1 MSLPPAQ
8 KDISTHPGANAV
20 TVPVDK
26 QAKEADVQRKIK
38 LYGVIQAFRQGRV
51 PSNQQIDDAL
61 SYVLSHS
68 PVDVSSLS
76 PEGQKLI
83 QDVKDVIGTSRTMI
97 LEKNADELFQSFMW
111 HTRSVDTSS
120 VKGQDLG
127 EVVPV
132 DGEKLNQDKDQAV
145 KHLRTILNLIL
156 TNSEVRKL
164 LSDFAVIGRDL
175 LSISAS
181 KAASNIAP
189 PQDRLSHVDET
200 APNDQFITEGG
211 RVAGPNETPVLEG
224 RVPFTDKQV
233 RHHPH
238 EDDAYILNED
248 GSRKPVG
255 EARREAQGTVQQ
267 GMEMYQGAKKEAL
280 NQGVDTMKR
289 PEKREEV
296 MGLAK
301 EKKDQ
306 AAAEARATANEAQ
319 DMSPEEREQKKG
331 GVMGKMRQMRDG
343 LTDMIPQQHK
353 DMVQDNAKDYH
364 DRSRKF
370 LTEDYFP
377 QERRDQFIFRFKK
390 VILECQKHDGYQQ
403 SITWLLDAFE
413 EYLMHGRDVAQ
424 KGPELAGHHAKE
436 SQLDLC
442 IAELRTLLE
451 RFANGQSLDIIL
463 SAIGA
468 IADDTKRDDAL
479 KEWFKAINLYIRKVL
494 LEPGYILEPD
504 CDRHGNRLQELGR
517 EFYDVK
523 YRSHF
528 DNLFDSVGTWFKS
541 MGDDPINKQFGEDWA
556 KLTHDLLFDKEG
568 SLKFKP
574 ELWNDI
580 RRVIFPTLIEEVGY
594 IPIPRVEYTDDS
606 LDLVVE
612 NLVLQG
618 RNLFP
623 NIVSFEVNNY
633 VKFSPYNA
641 ITDDHKHSML
651 LKLEHMQAD
660 MRDVAFYYRKKT
672 GLPKMKDSGI
682 ADVLVGGSGIS
693 ATVKL
698 ASMKHDKS
706 SVFRVQTVD
715 VRVDSLKF
723 SIRDSKH
730 DFLYKTLKPLATGLI
745 KKQIQK
751 AVEDA
756 LRTGL
761 EYIDGQLVGV
771 RDRMEHAK
779 KTEGEN
785 RANALKDIFASK
797 KDEAASLKT
806 NDSRSQFKIVNDKRD
821 SILRSQ
827 GHPAGW
833 VNRVEERKGAALK
846 GEEWRSE
853 AFTIVGDDKHKHTTK
868 TGHLDTY
875 GVTAAPTTAAP
886 TTAHPSKATA
896 HN

>member
-26 QAKEADVQRKIK
+26 QAKDADVQRKIK
-38 LYGVIQAFRQGRV
+38 LYGIVQAFREGRL
-51 PSNQQIDDAL
+51 PSNAQIDSAL

-83 QDVKDVIGTSRTMI
+83 QDVKDIIGTTRTMI
-97 LEKNADELFQSFMW
+97 LDKNADELFQSFIW

-120 VKGQDLG
+120 VKDENLG
-127 EVVPV
+127 ELAPV
-132 DGEKLNQDKDQAV
+132 DADKARGDKDQAV
-145 KHLRTILNLIL
+145 KHLRTLLNLVL
-156 TNSEVRKL
+156 TNSEARKL
-164 LSDFAVIGRDL
+164 LSDFSVIGRDL
-175 LSISAS
+175 LAITAS
-181 KAASNIAP
+181 KAGSSIAP
-189 PQDRLSHVDET
+189 SQDELRRVDQT

-211 RVAGPNETPVLEG
+211 RLAGPNETPVLEG
-224 RVPFTDKQV
+224 RLPGTNKEV

-255 EARREAQGTVQQ
+255 EARREAQDTYREGRETYEGVKQQAVHQ
-267 GMEMYQGAKKEAL
+267 GMDA
-280 NQGVDTMKR
+280 VRR
-289 PEKREEV
+289 PEKRDEIKGTAQE
-296 MGLAK
+296 AK
-301 EKKDQ
+301 DTAQEQAREKQ
-306 AAAEARATANEAQ
+306 QEAEN
-319 DMSPEEREQKKG
+319 MSPEERQEKKG
-331 GVMGKMRQMRDG
+331 GMMGKVRQMRDG
-343 LTDMIPQQHK
+343 ITDMIPQQHK
-353 DMVQDNAKDYH
+353 DMARDNAKEYNE
-364 DRSRKF
+364 RTRRF
-370 LTEDYFP
+370 LSEDYFP
-377 QERRDQFIFRFKK
+377 EERRDQFIFRFKK
-390 VILECQKHDGYQQ
+390 VVLECQKHDDYQQ
-403 SITWLLDAFE
+403 SLTWLLDAFE
-413 EYLMHGRDVAQ
+413 EYLKHGRDVAQ
-424 KGPELAGHHAKE
+424 QGPDLAQHHAKQ
-436 SQLDLC
+436 SNLDLC

-451 RFANGQSLDIIL
+451 RFANGQSMDIIL
-463 SAIGA
+463 SAMGA
-468 IADDTKRDDAL
+468 LADDTKRDEAL
-479 KEWFKAINLYIRKVL
+479 KEWFRAVNLYVRKVL

-504 CDRHGNRLQELGR
+504 CNKHANRLRELGR

-528 DNLFDSVGTWFKS
+528 DNLFDSVGTWFKA
-541 MGDDPINKQFGEDWA
+541 MGDDPINQQFGQDWA
-556 KLTHDLLFDKEG
+556 RLTHHLLFNDEG
-568 SLKFKP
+568 NLQFKP

-580 RRVIFPTLIEEVGY
+580 RKVILPTLIEEIGY
-594 IPIPRVEYTDDS
+594 VPIPRVEYTDDS

-612 NLVLQG
+612 NLTLQG

-623 NIVSFEVNNY
+623 NIVSFETNNY

-693 ATVKL
+693 ATIKL
-698 ASMKHDKS
+698 ASVKHDKS
-706 SVFRVQTVD
+706 SVFKVQHVD

-745 KKQIQK
+745 KKQIQR

-761 EYIDGQLVGV
+761 EYLDGQLVGV
-771 RDRMEHAK
+771 RDRMEEAK
-779 KTEGEN
+779 KNDGDN
-785 RANALKDIFASK
+785 RATALKEIFARK

-806 NDSRSQFKIVNDKRD
+806 NESRSQFKIVSDKRD
-821 SILRSQ
+821 SILRSH

-833 VNRVEERKGAALK
+833 VNRTEEKKGEALK
-846 GEEWRSE
+846 GEEWRSD
-853 AFTIVGDDKHKHTTK
+853 AFTIVGNQKHGQGHNSGNTHTSKPVTS
-868 TGHLDTY
+868 
-875 GVTAAPTTAAP
+875 TAAPVTGA
-886 TTAHPSKATA
+886 AHPSKATA